1 MLDDKWFDLKQ
12 LSKIHCH
19 EIMLSQGLL
28 RVIDDIEQLVASL
41 LLQSEITAE
50 GGLCEQCQSLP

>member
-19 EIMLSQGLL
+19 EIKHSQGLL

-41 LLQSEITAE
+41 LLQSEITSE